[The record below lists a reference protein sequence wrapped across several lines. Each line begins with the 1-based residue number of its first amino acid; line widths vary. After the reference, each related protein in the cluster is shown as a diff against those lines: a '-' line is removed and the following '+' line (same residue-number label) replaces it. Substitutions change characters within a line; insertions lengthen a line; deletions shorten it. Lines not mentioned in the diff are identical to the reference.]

1 MSEKYFISTDPSE
14 KYLISMDS
22 LEAICVAIASAK
34 DEDGKYIK
42 VRPKEILQEWAL
54 EKLRI
59 RIPGDM
65 PDYLK
70 EYILENFGD

>member
-1 MSEKYFISTDPSE
+1 MNK
-14 KYLISMDS
+14 KHLISMDS
-22 LEAICVAIASAK
+22 LESICVAIASATN
-34 DEDGKYIK
+34 EDGEYLSI
-42 VRPKEILQEWAL
+42 RPKEILQEWAL

-59 RIPGDM
+59 RIPGDI

>member
-1 MSEKYFISTDPSE
+1 MNK
-14 KYLISMDS
+14 KHLISMDS
-22 LEAICVAIASAK
+22 LENICVAIASATN
-34 DEDGKYIK
+34 EDGECLSI
-42 VRPKEILQEWAL
+42 RPMEILQEWAL

-59 RIPGDM
+59 RIPGDI